1 MSRKPDNFKLVTIKN
16 SKKGKVKPEI
26 DIHYQQETQKVKSHY
41 QCLSTTNREDPEQ
54 FTNSI
59 RKEPV
64 HFEPKVYTNI
74 AHANREAQHS
84 PGLSQGKAATNTD
97 KGAEYVTPTPAVTLT
112 PAVLSH
118 RRSMEILKTYIKAKP
133 VVTKQHRNAAG
144 SDTENDTSD
153 FTPASSWRNNTY
165 TRTLSTGM
173 KSSGRPPL
181 QSDVSTQPAMHSVVA
196 VRQSRNHPDT
206 APSGDGDNVQTL
218 ASSGKKDAFRR
229 GSNNKCQLL

>member
-1 MSRKPDNFKLVTIKN
+1 MSRKPDDFKLVTIK
-16 SKKGKVKPEI
+16 KKRKVKPEF
-26 DIHYQQETQKVKSHY
+26 DIHHQQETQKVKSHY
-41 QCLSTTNREDPEQ
+41 QCLSTTNREEPEQ

-64 HFEPKVYTNI
+64 LFEPKVYTNI
-74 AHANREAQHS
+74 AHAKREAQHS

-97 KGAEYVTPTPAVTLT
+97 KGAADVTQTSAVTLT

-133 VVTKQHRNAAG
+133 VVIKQHRNAAG
-144 SDTENDTSD
+144 SDTESDSSD
-153 FTPASSWRNNTY
+153 FTPASSRRNNTY

-196 VRQSRNHPDT
+196 VRQSRSHPDT
-206 APSGDGDNVQTL
+206 APSARGGGDVQTL
-218 ASSGKKDAFRR
+218 ASSSKKDAFQR
-229 GSNNKCQLL
+229 GSKNKCQLL